1 MVVTDAVI
9 LSPKKL
15 KIICHKKKFFII
27 NYGKIKKF
35 YNTTP

>member
-15 KIICHKKKFFII
+15 KIICHKKIFII